1 MKQTMNTMTRLTIA
15 LLLALA
21 AALTTLAQET
31 LPPLE
36 DGVAPKTLEQLWA
49 GYDPR
54 REPLGVQITK
64 AWKQDGVRLRVV
76 RYRIGIFKGQ
86 KSMMTAIYGYPEG
99 GTNLP
104 GLVQIHG
111 GGQSAS
117 VNAVVTNA
125 KRGYAC
131 ISINWAGNPLGGV
144 DDYPGPNT
152 DWGAVDATQ
161 HTHDDHFHSVQP
173 DSKTLD
179 SVVSPRNNNWFLITL
194 AARRALTFLEQQP
207 EVNGSRL
214 GVYGHSM
221 GGNLTLYVAAT
232 DSRVKAGVVTSAGGI
247 DDESDNQKDT
257 PFSNAAYAALVT
269 CPVLFINPSD
279 DFHGTILGV
288 EETAGTVQSKDFR
301 FVRPPQLNHRSMPE
315 FTVAGMLWFD
325 HYLQG
330 AAVLPKTPEVS
341 WKLNGPGAMP
351 LMTVRPDSSQPC
363 QSVDA
368 YYTQDGLQTDPKS
381 VPNSV
386 NRFWHHV
393 TARKTGAEWRAR
405 LPVLSVNQSL
415 CAYANVRYA
424 LPKPVTGAG
433 FYYALYTATNVS
445 ISSRLLTASPEI
457 LQAARVKPALKV
469 SRLIESFA
477 SGWQGDWYTYNESGE
492 WPRRTHKLHTSEW
505 PPSPGG
511 RLVVEVRSAQ
521 PNKLVVQLDD
531 YAAQADLK
539 GGGEWQTVSFAAV
552 DFHDATG
559 AVLPEWSLFGELA
572 LADAATLEADKNG
585 KKESISLGAAW
596 QGPAPKFRNLRW
608 LQTSA
613 PKSEA
618 N

>member
-1 MKQTMNTMTRLTIA
+1 VKRNMNTMTKLTIA

-21 AALTTLAQET
+21 TSLTALAQET
-31 LPPLE
+31 LPPLQ
-36 DGVAPKTLEQLWA
+36 DGVAPKTVEQLWA

-54 REPLGVQITK
+54 QEPLEVQITK
-64 AWKQDGVRLRVV
+64 EWKQDGVVLRVV

-86 KSMMTAIYGYPEG
+86 KSIMAAIYGYPEG

-111 GGQSAS
+111 GGQSAN

-144 DDYPGPNT
+144 DDYQGANT

-207 EVNGSRL
+207 EVDGSRL

-232 DSRVKAGVVTSAGGI
+232 DSRVKAGVITSAGGI
-247 DDESDNQKDT
+247 DDGSDNQKDT
-257 PFSNAAYAALVT
+257 SFNNAAYAAQVT

-288 EETAGTVQSKDFR
+288 EETAGTIQSKDFR

-330 AAVLPKTPEVS
+330 AAALPETPGVS
-341 WKLNGPGAMP
+341 WKLNGPGATP
-351 LMTVRPDSSQPC
+351 LMTVRPDSSQAC
-363 QSVDA
+363 ESVDV

-381 VPNSV
+381 VPNSI

-393 TARKTGAEWRAR
+393 AARKTGAKWQAR
-405 LPVLSVNQSL
+405 LPILSASQPL

-424 LPKPVTGAG
+424 LPEPVTGAG
-433 FYYALYTATNVS
+433 FYYALYTATNFS
-445 ISSRLLTASPEI
+445 ISSGLLTASPET

-477 SGWQGDWYTYNESGE
+477 PGWQGDWYTYNETGD
-492 WPRRTHKLHTSEW
+492 WPWRTHKLHDPEW
-505 PPSPGG
+505 PAPPGA

-521 PNKLVVQLDD
+521 PNKLAVQLDD
-531 YAAQADLK
+531 YAAQTDLQ
-539 GGGEWQTVSFAAV
+539 GGGKWQTVSFAAA

-559 AVLPEWSLFGELA
+559 AVLPEWSPFGELA
-572 LADAATLEADKNG
+572 LVDAVTLEAKTGN
-585 KKESISLGAAW
+585 KESISLGAAW
-596 QGPAPKFRNLRW
+596 QGPAPEFRNLRW
-608 LQTSA
+608 LQTSS
-613 PKSEA
+613 KSNA

>member
-1 MKQTMNTMTRLTIA
+1 MIKLTIA
-15 LLLALA
+15 LLLILTGP
-21 AALTTLAQET
+21 LTTLAQET
-31 LPPLE
+31 LPPLKG
-36 DGVAPKTLEQLWA
+36 GVAPKTVEQLWA

-54 REPLGVQITK
+54 QEPLEVQITK
-64 AWKQDGVRLRVV
+64 EWKQDGVVLRVV
-76 RYRIGIFKGQ
+76 RYRIGIFKGR
-86 KSMMTAIYGYPEG
+86 KSMMMAIYGFPEG

-111 GGQSAS
+111 GGQSANI
-117 VNAVVTNA
+117 NAVVTNA

-144 DDYPGPNT
+144 DDYQGANT

-161 HTHDDHFHSVQP
+161 HTHDDHFHSAQP

-207 EVNGSRL
+207 EVDGNRL

-247 DDESDNQKDT
+247 DDGSDNQKDT

-269 CPVLFINPSD
+269 CPLLFINPSD
-279 DFHGTILGV
+279 DFHGTIQGV
-288 EETAGTVQSKDFR
+288 EETTKTIQSKDFR

-325 HYLQG
+325 YYLQG
-330 AAVLPKTPEVS
+330 AAALPKTPEVS
-341 WKLNGPGAMP
+341 WKLNGPAATP
-351 LMTVRPDSSQPC
+351 LITVRPESSQPC
-363 QSVDA
+363 QSVDV
-368 YYTQDGLQTDPKS
+368 YYTQDGLQTDSKS
-381 VPNSV
+381 VTNSV

-393 TARKTGAEWRAR
+393 TARKTGAGWQAR
-405 LPVLSVNQSL
+405 LSVLSVSQPL
-415 CAYANVRYA
+415 CAFANVRYA

-433 FYYALYTATNVS
+433 FYYALYTAANFS
-445 ISSRLLTASPEI
+445 ISSGLLAASVET

-477 SGWQGDWYTYNESGE
+477 PGWQGDWYTYNESGG
-492 WPRRTHKLHTSEW
+492 WPWRTHKLHDSEW
-505 PPSPGG
+505 PALPGAK
-511 RLVVEVRSAQ
+511 LVVEVLSPQ

-531 YAAQADLK
+531 YAAQVDLK
-539 GGGEWQTVSFAAV
+539 GGRRWQTVSFAAA

-559 AVLPEWSLFGELA
+559 AVLSGWNPFGELA
-572 LADAATLEADKNG
+572 LADAVTLEARNG
-585 KKESISLGAAW
+585 NKESISLGAIW
-596 QGPAPKFRNLRW
+596 QGPAPEFRNLCW
-608 LQTSA
+608 LPTSP
-613 PKSEA
+613 PKREA